1 MTFFGDFLFF
11 FCMALVLLPAVV
23 LGLRG
28 KPLGPYGLLASLVLL
43 LAALAQDVR
52 QLCWLLGYL
61 LLEVALVQL
70 YLRLRSRFGRVG
82 WHYALC
88 LALSVLPVFLAKLSE
103 VTPLHLFQF
112 IGVSYLTFRTAQVI
126 IEIYDGLIQKVPLA
140 EFLAFLLFFPTL
152 SSGPIDRS
160 RRFQQDYHRVYTR
173 EEYLD
178 LVGDGLQKLLVGL
191 VYKFVFASL
200 AYRLLSPADP
210 KANVWLALGYAYAY
224 GIYMFFDFAGYS
236 RMAVG
241 AAYLLGVRTPDNFD
255 KPFVSHD
262 VKEFWN
268 RWHITLSQWLR
279 DYLFSRLLMRGIK
292 GKWFPDKLTGAC
304 CAFLVNMLVMG
315 AWHGFA
321 LYYLLYGLYHGV
333 LLALTEVY
341 QKKSSFYK
349 KHKQDRWY
357 RALSWFVTLNFVM
370 FGFLLFSGKLIG

>member
-200 AYRLLSPADP
+200 AYRLLSLADP

-224 GIYMFFDFAGYS
+224 GMQ
-236 RMAVG
+236 R
-241 AAYLLGVRTPDNFD
+241 R
-255 KPFVSHD
+255 
-262 VKEFWN
+262 
-268 RWHITLSQWLR
+268 
-279 DYLFSRLLMRGIK
+279 
-292 GKWFPDKLTGAC
+292 FP
-304 CAFLVNMLVMG
+304 V
-315 AWHGFA
+315 
-321 LYYLLYGLYHGV
+321 
-333 LLALTEVY
+333 
-341 QKKSSFYK
+341 
-349 KHKQDRWY
+349 
-357 RALSWFVTLNFVM
+357 
-370 FGFLLFSGKLIG
+370 

>member
-1 MTFFGDFLFF
+1 MPPWPTG
-11 FCMALVLLPAVV
+11 CSAL
-23 LGLRG
+23 
-28 KPLGPYGLLASLVLL
+28 
-43 LAALAQDVR
+43 
-52 QLCWLLGYL
+52 
-61 LLEVALVQL
+61 
-70 YLRLRSRFGRVG
+70 
-82 WHYALC
+82 
-88 LALSVLPVFLAKLSE
+88 
-103 VTPLHLFQF
+103 
-112 IGVSYLTFRTAQVI
+112 
-126 IEIYDGLIQKVPLA
+126 
-140 EFLAFLLFFPTL
+140 
-152 SSGPIDRS
+152 
-160 RRFQQDYHRVYTR
+160 
-173 EEYLD
+173 
-178 LVGDGLQKLLVGL
+178 
-191 VYKFVFASL
+191 
-200 AYRLLSPADP
+200 ADP

-321 LYYLLYGLYHGV
+321 LHYLLYGLYHGV